1 MPLVRAFPLG
11 LMLHG
16 ITDVVLADG
25 SVHDKL
31 AAKATITVDKEA
43 RTDVAILEP
52 GSNEVLVGIDFLR
65 IFKRILLLDSAKK
78 GGALEPR

>member
-1 MPLVRAFPLG
+1 
-11 LMLHG
+11 
-16 ITDVVLADG
+16 LADG

-52 GSNEVLVGIDFLR
+52 GSNEVLVGMNFLR
-65 IFKRILLLDSAKK
+65 IFKQILLLDSGRKVELWSRADFDATF
-78 GGALEPR
+78 GATPLQPPRL